1 MPWCRLDESFYR
13 NDKQLRMSDA
23 AFRVYVCALS
33 YCAHTRDPNG
43 YLSEEQAKSL
53 IRSLRKRP
61 VVIEELV
68 KLNAWERTAEGYLIH
83 DFELYLPRSS
93 VERVRRWREDKRR
106 AGLTEGQ
113 LASLR
118 EQVFSRDGPRCRYCG
133 QEGAP
138 GQLVVDRINPEGGFE
153 VENLVAACRSCNRR
167 KGGRNPSEA
176 GMELLPVTPPVTP
189 CNSVTG
195 EAETP
200 PFVIDKHRQV
210 GGNSKF
216 VNAFSTSIEATTNV
230 SYDSS
235 ADRPPVH
242 HHDVNQSQTQSNMLD
257 HGVVISDESRIG
269 NFHPEGPSSDTC
281 NSVTVTPV
289 TRYETSYRKPRN
301 SVTVTP
307 VTPPRARAR
316 DGTTETVTV
325 TEEILS
331 GTFPSETS
339 SPSEPSPSET
349 TSHPRSA
356 PPLEGSPPK
365 GGPTARTPS
374 HPRGS
379 SSGLTVLEGSL
390 SADYEAFV
398 AELNRAVGR
407 RFRGDAE
414 SRQLYARARKNGRSA
429 EDLLA
434 AARGVALSPHHM
446 GQNDAGLPY
455 NAPANVL
462 RSRMLDTLIGLGRGE
477 IRPQPT
483 IPRAVREAHHLDQAY
498 ADLAEQLRRE
508 GR

>member
-61 VVIEELV
+61 AVIEELV
-68 KLNAWERTAEGYLIH
+68 KLNAWEQTAEGYLIH
-83 DFELYLPRSS
+83 DFELYLPKSS
-93 VERVRRWREDKRR
+93 VERVRRWREGKRR

-113 LASLR
+113 LAALR
-118 EQVFSRDGPRCRYCG
+118 EQVFARDGHRCRYCG
-133 QEGAP
+133 QEMEA
-138 GQLVVDRINPEGGFE
+138 GQLVVDRVEPEGGFE
-153 VENLVAACRSCNRR
+153 VENLVTACRSCNRR
-167 KGGRNPSEA
+167 KDGQAPSAA
-176 GMELLPVTPPVTP
+176 GMELLPCPPR
-189 CNSVTG
+189 NSVTG
-195 EAETP
+195 VTVTELP
-200 PFVIDKHRQV
+200 PADTGRQV
-210 GGNSKF
+210 GDNSKI
-216 VNAFSTSIEATTNV
+216 VNAFSAPIESTTDTSYA
-230 SYDSS
+230 SS
-235 ADRPPVH
+235 ADRTTVH
-242 HHDVNQSQTQSNMLD
+242 HHDVNQSQTPSGMVGG
-257 HGVVISDESRIG
+257 GVIISDRNRIG
-269 NFHPEGPSSDTC
+269 NFRPEVAPDDTR
-281 NSVTVTPV
+281 NSVAATPV
-289 TRYETSYRKPRN
+289 TRYETGYVGPRN
-301 SVTVTP
+301 LVTVTP

-316 DGTTETVTV
+316 DGTGSTATVTDR
-325 TEEILS
+325 EISS
-331 GTFPSETS
+331 GTFPPETS
-339 SPSEPSPSET
+339 SPSET
-349 TSHPRSA
+349 TSQPRSA
-356 PPLEGSPPK
+356 PPLEGSPPR
-365 GGPTARTPS
+365 GRPMASTPS
-374 HPRGS
+374 QPRES
-379 SSGLTVLEGSL
+379 PSGLTVLETSL

-414 SRQLYARARKNGRSA
+414 SRRLYARARKNGRSA
-429 EDLLA
+429 DDLLA